1 MQYSTPHAYH
11 KDIYTYLVHV
21 DPGQIQ
27 THLYV
32 RGEFGQLQAQKKEGG
47 RRALFLF
54 IYVLSMRGCHPRSQA
69 LHPLELRPSSYRPY
83 RDYQTFAVTTPP
95 YAPLRTHLS

>member
-1 MQYSTPHAYH
+1 MQYSTPHAYY

-32 RGEFGQLQAQKKEGG
+32 RGEFGQLQAQKK
-47 RRALFLF
+47 RA
-54 IYVLSMRGCHPRSQA
+54 VGA
-69 LHPLELRPSSYRPY
+69 PSSCLPTSCQCEDVIPAHKRCIS
-83 RDYQTFAVTTPP
+83 RDAIEIDIPQLVDDIW
-95 YAPLRTHLS
+95 